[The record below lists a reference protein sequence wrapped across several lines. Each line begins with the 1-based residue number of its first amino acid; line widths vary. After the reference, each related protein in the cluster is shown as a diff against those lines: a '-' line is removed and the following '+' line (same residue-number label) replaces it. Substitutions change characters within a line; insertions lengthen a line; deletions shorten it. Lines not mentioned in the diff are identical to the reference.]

1 MYAPIQEAYMAE
13 QGRTDLEGGNVAEST
28 TEDIKIEKT
37 TSLFAVD
44 SFSSALT
51 ELDDES
57 SPPTSSTNTFS
68 EVSISA
74 SNEIVGRKQIF
85 NRKFVTILVF
95 VGVFVLVLIVG
106 GVAYKFTNF
115 KSGNTLYVILQLYIT
130 YEALDAS
137 NPMIHSAIIF

>member
-1 MYAPIQEAYMAE
+1 MNAPIQEAYMAE
-13 QGRTDLEGGNVAEST
+13 QGRTDLEDGNVAEST

-68 EVSISA
+68 EVSIPA

-106 GVAYKFTNF
+106 GVAYKLTNS
-115 KSGNTLYVILQLYIT
+115 KSGNTLYVILQLHVI
-130 YEALDAS
+130 YEALLLK
-137 NPMIHSAIIF
+137 